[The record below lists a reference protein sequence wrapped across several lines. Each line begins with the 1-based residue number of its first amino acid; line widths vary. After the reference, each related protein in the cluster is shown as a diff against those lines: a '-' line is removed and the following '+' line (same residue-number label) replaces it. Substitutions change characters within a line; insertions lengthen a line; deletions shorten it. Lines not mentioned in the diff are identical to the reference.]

1 MMDQLLPPGA
11 SAYIPDFL
19 ESHAEMVARAIL
31 DLPLAAAVGALLAFR
46 PRRSGTPPRSASVI
60 QTQIILAVVGAIVML
75 IVGSSLARAFG
86 IAGAASLIR
95 YRAEIDN
102 PKDAVVALA
111 TLSLGLATGVG
122 LYGLVVFSAVFLLA
136 LLWLIE
142 SLEPE
147 SRAVFELAVGSDDP
161 AALQPRLEQLL
172 RRYRIEYELRSTGA
186 KELVYETH
194 LPPKTRT
201 DRVSN
206 AIVRLTGKEDQEI
219 RWAQASKK
227 PKK

>member
-1 MMDQLLPPGA
+1 
-11 SAYIPDFL
+11 
-19 ESHAEMVARAIL
+19 MVARAVL
-31 DLPLAAAVGALLAFR
+31 DLPLATAMGAMLAFR
-46 PRRSGTPPRSASVI
+46 PRRSGTPPRSAPVI

-95 YRAEIDN
+95 YRAAIDD

-122 LYGLVVFSAVFLLA
+122 LYGLVVFSAVFILA
-136 LLWLIE
+136 LLWLVE

-147 SRAVFELAVGSDDP
+147 ARTVFELTVASDDP
-161 AALQPRLEQLL
+161 AALQPRLEQVF
-172 RRYRIEYELRSTGA
+172 RHYRMDYELRSIGP
-186 KELVYETH
+186 KELAYETR
-194 LPPKTRT
+194 LSAKTRT
-201 DRVSN
+201 ARVSD

-219 RWAQASKK
+219 KWAEVKNRKK
-227 PKK
+227 